1 MKRICVYCGSKAG
14 NQPEYR
20 DAARSLAR
28 AMTGRNIGLVYGGGN
43 IGLMGQIADSVLANN
58 GEAIG
63 VIPKALFRDEVAHR
77 GLTELIT
84 MDDMHQRK
92 AKMASLADGF
102 IALPGGFGTLEEFFE
117 AITWSQ
123 LKIHS
128 KSKPV
133 GLLNVAGYYDRLH
146 DFLCHTVSQ
155 GFIKPEHQALYTVHS
170 DPDTLLDRMEERI
183 RFAWKP
189 EKSVRT

>member
-14 NQPEYR
+14 NQTQYR
-20 DAARSLAR
+20 NAAKSLAS
-28 AMTGRNIGLVYGGGN
+28 AMSARNIGLVYGGGS
-43 IGLMGQIADSVLANN
+43 IGLMGQIADSIMENN

-63 VIPKALFRDEVAHR
+63 VIPAALFKNEVPHQ

-84 MDDMHQRK
+84 VTDMHQRK

-123 LKIHS
+123 LKIHN
-128 KSKPV
+128 KFKPV
-133 GLLNVAGYYDRLH
+133 GLLNVAGYYDQLH
-146 DFLCHTVSQ
+146 AFINHTVDQ
-155 GFIKPEHQALYTVHS
+155 GFIKPKHQALYTVHC
-170 DPDTLLDRMEERI
+170 DPHTLLDRMLER
-183 RFAWKP
+183 
-189 EKSVRT
+189 T

>member
-20 DAARSLAR
+20 DAAKSLAR
-28 AMTGRNIGLVYGGGN
+28 AMTERNIGLVYGGGG

-63 VIPKALFRDEVAHR
+63 VIPRDLFRDEVAHR

-117 AITWSQ
+117 AVTWSQ

-155 GFIKPEHQALYTVHS
+155 GFIKPKHQALYTVHS
-170 DPDTLLDRMEERI
+170 DPDTLLDRM
-183 RFAWKP
+183 AAK
-189 EKSVRT
+189 V

>member
-14 NQPEYR
+14 NQPQYLE
-20 DAARSLAR
+20 AAKSLGK
-28 AMTGRNIGLVYGGGN
+28 AMTERNIGLVYGGGN
-43 IGLMGQIADSVLANN
+43 IGLMGQIADSVMANN
-58 GEAIG
+58 GQAIG
-63 VIPKALFRDEVAHR
+63 IIPDSLFKAEVVHR

-84 MDDMHQRK
+84 MADMHQRK
-92 AKMASLADGF
+92 AKMARLSDGF

-133 GLLNVAGYYDRLH
+133 GLLNVDGYYDRLH
-146 DFLCHTVSQ
+146 AFIGHAVDQ
-155 GFIKPEHQALYTVHS
+155 GFIKPAHQALYRIHS
-170 DPDTLLDRMEERI
+170 DPHTLLDLLLEGMRSTR
-183 RFAWKP
+183 P
-189 EKSVRT
+189 QT